1 MPDVSFRLFA
11 SSFVPRR
18 NPRKQAVLGL
28 TLLIAA
34 GCGGGGPE
42 AERMVRGTG
51 FTFSAPADWAVVRSR
66 LEVRSS
72 EGVSVL
78 SVTRFPLVR
87 PFRPELWP
95 EVVQELDRA
104 AAAVARQQEGSV
116 TDSETATIAGR
127 RARLY
132 EIDYEHKGKEL
143 VERIGFVLRGK
154 TEYLLLCRYERG
166 GETRACERLLATFRL
181 T

>member
-1 MPDVSFRLFA
+1 MPDVSFRWFA
-11 SSFVPRR
+11 STFVPLP
-18 NPRKQAVLGL
+18 NPRKQALLGL
-28 TLLIAA
+28 ALLIAA
-34 GCGGGGPE
+34 GCGGGEPVT
-42 AERMVRGTG
+42 ERVVRGTG
-51 FTFSAPADWAVVRSR
+51 YTFSAPASWAVVRSVR
-66 LEVRSS
+66 EVRTS

-87 PFRPELWP
+87 SYRPELWP

-104 AAAVARQQEGSV
+104 AAEVARQQDGTV
-116 TDSETATIAGR
+116 TDSQTATIAGR

-132 EIDYEHKGKEL
+132 EIAYEDEGKEL

-154 TEYLLLCRYERG
+154 TEYLLLCRYARG
-166 GETRACERLLATFRL
+166 GETRACDRLLATFRL

>member
-1 MPDVSFRLFA
+1 MSFRSFA
-11 SSFVPRR
+11 SSLVPRS

-28 TLLIAA
+28 VLLIAA
-34 GCGGGGPE
+34 GCGSAADGQ
-42 AERMVRGTG
+42 ERLVGGTG
-51 FTFSAPADWAVVRSR
+51 YSFLAPADWQVVRR
-66 LEVRSS
+66 TREVRSS
-72 EGVSVL
+72 EGLSLL
-78 SVTRFPLVR
+78 SVTRFQLVR
-87 PFRPELWP
+87 SYRPELWP
-95 EVVQELDRA
+95 AVVRELDGA
-104 AAAVARQQEGSV
+104 AAEIARQQDGSV

-132 EIDYEHKGKEL
+132 EIAYEDEGNEL